1 MRSASD
7 LEERGLIDREQK
19 GAIKDLIICGD
30 EELQRALDRYEQGDP
45 SSLEEMIRSG
55 ALTNRAGADIDL
67 LGDLD
72 LDFLTVSDADIGFF
86 TSSNVEPLL
95 DHDETEQQHQQH
107 EHQPDQHTSAA
118 SASSSSSR
126 AIPIAMKAPPK
137 FPTTEQVRQMTA
149 GDAQLNT
156 ISPSYDGIGD
166 LEFTGEFG
174 ENDEYPQSFASSK
187 HNSIASSPANEHD
200 HRIEHDH
207 RLRSNSLF
215 SALLQTAGDEFGG
228 SHDAMYEHW
237 MDPSEGAGAAGG
249 GGGNNNNHNTHP
261 NVTMADAPPSSS
273 VTSSS
278 PTHGMLMPGSA
289 SSSASSPTA
298 SEPTP
303 KRRSGGGIG
312 ASLAEHQKALS
323 EPRIMTK
330 AELAEERRRERL
342 ERKEQKEKEKR
353 EKKERRELEKKEKQE
368 KKKAKKDDDD
378 VHEEHIPGSGRP
390 RSMSDPNLHSSVD
403 EHGLLQ
409 VERPDGWIG
418 AYSPESRRVR
428 IERFLKKRNV
438 RVWTKTVKYDVR
450 KNFADTR
457 LRVKGRF
464 VKKED
469 ESLMRELMSLT

>member
-1 MRSASD
+1 
-7 LEERGLIDREQK
+7 LIDREQK

-30 EELQRALDRYEQGDP
+30 EVLQRALDRYEQGDP

-72 LDFLTVSDADIGFF
+72 LDFLTVSDAEIGFF
-86 TSSNVEPLL
+86 TSGNVEPLM
-95 DHDETEQQHQQH
+95 DHEETENH
-107 EHQPDQHTSAA
+107 EPRTDEKTLPLAA
-118 SASSSSSR
+118 TSSSR

-137 FPTTEQVRQMTA
+137 FPTTEQVRQMTVS
-149 GDAQLNT
+149 DSQLNT
-156 ISPSYDGIGD
+156 ISPSYDGIGE

-174 ENDEYPQSFASSK
+174 ETDDYPHSYASSK
-187 HNSIASSPANEHD
+187 HNSVASSPATEHD
-200 HRIEHDH
+200 HRHGHDH

-237 MDPSEGAGAAGG
+237 MDPSEAAGG
-249 GGGNNNNHNTHP
+249 SNHNNGNQ
-261 NVTMADAPPSSS
+261 NVLMAEPVPISEIMNQNESILKSQA
-273 VTSSS
+273 
-278 PTHGMLMPGSA
+278 SA
-289 SSSASSPTA
+289 SSAA
-298 SEPTP
+298 AP
-303 KRRSGGGIG
+303 KRGGIG
-312 ASLAEHQKALS
+312 ASLAEHKRALS

-330 AELAEERRRERL
+330 AEIAEERRRERI

-353 EKKERRELEKKEKQE
+353 EKKERREIEKREKQE
-368 KKKAKKDDDD
+368 KKKSKDDDD
-378 VHEEHIPGSGRP
+378 QDEHVPGSGRP

-409 VERPDGWIG
+409 VDRPDGWIG

-428 IERFLKKRNV
+428 IERFLQKRNL